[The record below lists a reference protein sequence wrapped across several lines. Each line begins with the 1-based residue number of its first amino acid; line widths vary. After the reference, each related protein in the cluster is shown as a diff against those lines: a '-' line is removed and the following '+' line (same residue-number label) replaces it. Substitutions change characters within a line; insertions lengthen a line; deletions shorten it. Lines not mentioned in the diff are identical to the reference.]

1 MAKRRLFRWPAPR
14 TTGLTFLALV
24 LSCLTI
30 FLYGGGELPKTPSQR
45 EQESLHDS
53 VIRQLAEITASY
65 SNASQIGLVLAAT
78 QADDLQWLL
87 DYCKERGPS
96 TVPFIYSTDDE
107 KPDPRLLI
115 PRTTRGREATAYLS
129 YIIDHYESLP
139 PYSIFIHSNINQW
152 HNDLFGPFTS
162 PALRNLRLEAVDA
175 MGYVNLRCQHDPGC
189 PTSVHPWSPTQIDI
203 DKNDIRAFFPE
214 VYQTIL
220 GVEANQVPE
229 HIGNVCCGQFAVSRE
244 RILARPRTDYERM
257 LKWAAETERTD
268 SFGVGWVYEK
278 IWHIIFGMEV
288 IYCPRYEQ
296 CRCDV
301 YGWCGPLAGTG
312 ETLQAVRAPAMP
324 GAGAGAS

>member
-14 TTGLTFLALV
+14 TTGLTFLALL
-24 LSCLTI
+24 LSSLTL
-30 FLYGGGELPKTPSQR
+30 FLYGGGSFPMTPAR
-45 EQESLHDS
+45 RAQESLHDQ
-53 VIRQLAEITASY
+53 VIRELAEITATY
-65 SNASQIGLVLAAT
+65 SNASRVGLVLAAT
-78 QADDLQWLL
+78 QSEDLQWLL
-87 DYCKERGPS
+87 EYCRERGPD
-96 TVPFIYSTDDE
+96 TIPFIYSTDE
-107 KPDPRLLI
+107 RPDPRLLL

-129 YIIDHYESLP
+129 YIVDHYDKLP
-139 PYSIFIHSNINQW
+139 PYSLFIHSNINQW

-162 PALRNLRLEAVDA
+162 NALRNLRLEAVDA

-203 DKNDIRAFFPE
+203 EKNDIRAFFPE
-214 VYQTIL
+214 VYQTIFD
-220 GVEANQVPE
+220 VSAEQVPE

-244 RILARPRTDYERM
+244 RIQQRPRRDYERM

-301 YGWCGPLAGTG
+301 YGWCGPLADTG
-312 ETLQAVRAPAMP
+312 ETLQAVRAPAP
-324 GAGAGAS
+324 AS